1 MAGENA
7 VIIKRIKKGGHGG
20 HHGGA
25 WKVAYADFVTAM
37 MAFFLLM
44 WLINTTT
51 PEQKRGIAD
60 YFAPQSIAQT
70 LSGSGGVLGGQVMG
84 QESSRAGGAASVFQ
98 KNSPASPSTKSK
110 STQAQ
115 ASQGG
120 AANSEGQS
128 SDMQS
133 AQAAT
138 ASDRSTSSSQ
148 DGDFAHAAEAIHQA
162 IQDNPDLAQMS
173 KQVIM
178 DQTPEGLRIQLV
190 DQDGR
195 PMFQQG
201 TSEPMPYTKRLIAEI
216 GKIIDRL
223 PNRVSIS
230 GHTEATPFAGPG
242 GRTNWEL
249 SADRANAAP
258 TRAAGSRRS
267 RTATAST
274 KFPAKR
280 DRNHCC
286 RRIRTARPTGDL
298 ASLCCARRRRRRP
311 AINSNLSSHW
321 RGARIL
327 GHNHRSRVR
336 QT

>member
-1 MAGENA
+1 
-7 VIIKRIKKGGHGG
+7 
-20 HHGGA
+20 
-25 WKVAYADFVTAM
+25 
-37 MAFFLLM
+37 M

-98 KNSPASPSTKSK
+98 KNSPSSPSTKSK

-115 ASQGG
+115 SSQGG
-120 AANSEGQS
+120 AANSDGQS

-133 AQAAT
+133 GSGNAN
-138 ASDRSTSSSQ
+138 DRSTSSSQ
-148 DGDFAHAAEAIHQA
+148 DGEFEHAAEAIHQA

-173 KQVIM
+173 KQVIV

-201 TSEPMPYTKRLIAEI
+201 TSEPMPYTKRLLAEI
-216 GKIIDRL
+216 GKIVDRL

-230 GHTEATPFAGPG
+230 GHTEATPFTGPG
-242 GRTNWEL
+242 GKTNWEL
-249 SADRANAAP
+249 SADRANAGRSLLQAGGL
-258 TRAAGSRRS
+258 TGDRIYEVSGKAGSEPLLPEDPNGSANRRLS
-267 RTATAST
+267 ITLLREAP
-274 KFPAKR
+274 PA
-280 DRNHCC
+280 
-286 RRIRTARPTGDL
+286 P
-298 ASLCCARRRRRRP
+298 P
-311 AINSNLSSHW
+311 
-321 RGARIL
+321 
-327 GHNHRSRVR
+327 GH
-336 QT
+336 QL

>member
-1 MAGENA
+1 MAGDNA

-84 QESSRAGGAASVFQ
+84 QESARAGGAASVFQ
-98 KNSPASPSTKSK
+98 KNSPSSPSSKSK
-110 STQAQ
+110 SIQAGS
-115 ASQGG
+115 SQGG
-120 AANSEGQS
+120 TNSAENQSADAQSGSSSDNDSSQS
-128 SDMQS
+128 S
-133 AQAAT
+133 A
-138 ASDRSTSSSQ
+138 Q
-148 DGDFAHAAEAIHQA
+148 DGEFAHAAEAIHQA

-173 KQVIM
+173 KQVIV
-178 DQTPEGLRIQLV
+178 DRTPQGLRIQLV

-201 TSEPMPYTKRLIAEI
+201 TSEPMPYTKRLIGEI

-230 GHTEATPFAGPG
+230 GHTEATQFTGPG
-242 GRTNWEL
+242 GKTNWEL
-249 SADRANAAP
+249 SAERANAGRSLLQAGGLSSD
-258 TRAAGSRRS
+258 RIYEVSGKAGSEPLLPEDPNGSANRRLS
-267 RTATAST
+267 ITLLREAP
-274 KFPAKR
+274 PA
-280 DRNHCC
+280 
-286 RRIRTARPTGDL
+286 P
-298 ASLCCARRRRRRP
+298 P
-311 AINSNLSSHW
+311 
-321 RGARIL
+321 
-327 GHNHRSRVR
+327 GH
-336 QT
+336 QL

>member
-1 MAGENA
+1 MAGDNA
-7 VIIKRIKKGGHGG
+7 VIIKRVKKGGHGG

-98 KNSPASPSTKSK
+98 KNSPSSPSSKSK

-115 ASQGG
+115 TSQGG
-120 AANSEGQS
+120 ATSNDNPS
-128 SDMQS
+128 SDMQTGS
-133 AQAAT
+133 GNAN
-138 ASDRSTSSSQ
+138 DRSTSSAQ
-148 DGDFAHAAEAIHQA
+148 DGEFEHAAEAIHQA

-173 KQVIM
+173 KQVIV
-178 DQTPEGLRIQLV
+178 DQTPEGMRIQLV

-201 TSEPMPYTKRLIAEI
+201 TAEPMPYTKRLLAEV

-223 PNRVSIS
+223 PNRVSLS
-230 GHTEATPFAGPG
+230 GHTEATPFTAASGK
-242 GRTNWEL
+242 TNWEL
-249 SADRANAAP
+249 SADRANAG
-258 TRAAGSRRS
+258 RALLQSAGLPSDRIYEVAGKAGSEPLLPEDPNGSANRRLS
-267 RTATAST
+267 ITLLREAP
-274 KFPAKR
+274 PA
-280 DRNHCC
+280 
-286 RRIRTARPTGDL
+286 P
-298 ASLCCARRRRRRP
+298 P
-311 AINSNLSSHW
+311 
-321 RGARIL
+321 
-327 GHNHRSRVR
+327 GH
-336 QT
+336 QL